1 MPASDPVAPP
11 PAPDARGDR
20 TAGSSG
26 AEPTA
31 AELTAIRDRSER
43 AAARN
48 DATMTRAVLI
58 AIGAGLALDALAVVA
73 ALLLGGPGAVLGALV
88 GTGLALVVTLP
99 TLISA
104 RVGMRQGPAAM
115 AGVVLGTWLAKMV
128 VLIGVLL
135 WVRTLGSIALP
146 WTGYALLVGAVAPA
160 VVEAVLLLRSRP
172 RLEVR

>member
-1 MPASDPVAPP
+1 MTTPPSPV
-11 PAPDARGDR
+11 PDAPADP
-20 TAGSSG
+20 S
-26 AEPTA
+26 AE
-31 AELTAIRDRSER
+31 ELREIRDRSER

-48 DATMTRAVLI
+48 DASMTRAVLVAI
-58 AIGAGLALDALAVVA
+58 AAGLALDALVVLA
-73 ALLLGGPGAVLGALV
+73 ALVAGGDGAVLGALI
-88 GTGLALVVTLP
+88 GTALVLVVTLP

-135 WVRTLGSIALP
+135 WVRTLDGIALP
-146 WTGYALLVGAVAPA
+146 WIGYALLVGAVAPA
-160 VVEAVLLLRSRP
+160 VVESLLLLRSRP